1 MNFSTGEPIRKF
13 APFVILALW
22 SGVLPAGR
30 GYLVIAKKGVDVK
43 ESKEQGDWYDI
54 IRRSDGKLIGSMP
67 FESRCLVYTRN
78 GMVSCR
84 PLLEDEGIF
93 NLTSGTRFL
102 RRLGY
107 RVNQPSD
114 IMIST
119 D

>member
-1 MNFSTGEPIRKF
+1 
-13 APFVILALW
+13 
-22 SGVLPAGR
+22 
-30 GYLVIAKKGVDVK
+30 VK
-43 ESKEQGDWYDI
+43 EKQEQDDWYDI

-67 FESRCLVYTRN
+67 FEGRCLVYTRN

-93 NLTSGTRFL
+93 NLSSGTRFL
-102 RRLGY
+102 RRFGY
-107 RVNQPSD
+107 RLVQPSD

>member
-1 MNFSTGEPIRKF
+1 
-13 APFVILALW
+13 
-22 SGVLPAGR
+22 
-30 GYLVIAKKGVDVK
+30 VK
-43 ESKEQGDWYDI
+43 EKQEQGDWYDI

-93 NLTSGTRFL
+93 NLSSGTRFL
-102 RRLGY
+102 RHLGY
-107 RVNQPSD
+107 RVNLPSD